1 MSTIGTGKAKEV
13 IQQAKLDAG
22 FSKAIKQKSGTDFYR
37 CLQCKTCS
45 GGCPFSQIMDPFPNV
60 VMRYVQLG
68 LEKEALECST
78 IWICVSCNT
87 CSIQCPQAIDIPGVM
102 DALRQMALIKRA
114 HIAEPDIVH
123 FHNEVLH
130 SIKKYGRTHKL
141 EIMLR
146 YKVIKRDWFG
156 DLDVGLKMLTK
167 RKLDLTPSRVK
178 RVGAIKKLFKK
189 FGFYPKGKWLHANS
203 K

>member
-1 MSTIGTGKAKEV
+1 MGKIETTTEKEV
-13 IQQAKLDAG
+13 ILLADLDPG
-22 FSKAIKQKSGTDFYR
+22 FSRAIKQKAGTDFYR

-45 GGCPFSQIMDPFPNV
+45 AGCPFSQIMEPFPNV

-68 LEKEALECST
+68 LEKAALECST

-114 HIAEPDIVH
+114 DIAEPDIVH
-123 FHNEVLH
+123 FHNEVLN
-130 SIKKYGRTHKL
+130 SIKKYGRAHKL

-146 YKVIKRDWFG
+146 YKVLKRDWFG
-156 DLDVGLKMLTK
+156 DLDVGLKMLAK
-167 RKLDLTPSRVK
+167 RKLDLAPSRIKKAGEV
-178 RVGAIKKLFKK
+178 KKLFKK
-189 FGFYPKGKWLHANS
+189 FKLK
-203 K
+203 